1 MLLEQFGIAVLQGNG
16 GGGINEIL
24 LVARHQHRSPAMLEE
39 LDDEGVAAP
48 GRLTAIHKQQ
58 HQVDFTD
65 GTAGTFDQPLAPI
78 SGEVCGC
85 QGCPAA
91 PAGRRG
97 W

>member
-58 HQVDFTD
+58 HHVDFTD
-65 GTAGTFDQPLAPI
+65 GTAGTFDQPLA
-78 SGEVCGC
+78 
-85 QGCPAA
+85 Q
-91 PAGRRG
+91 
-97 W
+97 